1 MVNDAYLAKMARDEL
16 GETLFFAGIERK
28 LERTVIR
35 GKKAYVYTTPLFTL
49 TIQGRNINI
58 DGEKFRSVSACKRF
72 IQDVFVAD

>member
-1 MVNDAYLAKMARDEL
+1 MNDAYLAKLACEEL

-28 LERTVIR
+28 LERSVIR
-35 GKKAYVYTTPLFTL
+35 GKKAYIYTTPLFTL

-72 IQDVFVAD
+72 IQEVYVSC